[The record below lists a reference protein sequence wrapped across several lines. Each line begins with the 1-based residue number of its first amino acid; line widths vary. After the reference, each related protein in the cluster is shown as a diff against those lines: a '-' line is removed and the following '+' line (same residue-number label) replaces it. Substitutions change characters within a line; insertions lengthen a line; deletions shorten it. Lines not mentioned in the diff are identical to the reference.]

1 MGNVYVEHRAVV
13 WVAEGHL
20 TRSCA
25 PMFKFSY
32 RPQEC
37 FPRGKFLPKI
47 TIFGDYWCCTTTV
60 LSYNVEISHDF
71 GVSAG
76 SKSNS
81 MRFQHNSRS
90 NTTIQ
95 DFPYV
100 HGLIINWHIQDGN
113 VWLLLSLMFI
123 SEFLSA
129 SLYFSKRGA
138 YWDRLCRDVV
148 GRWSLVGWLSRAC
161 TVAKQCILGL

>member
-113 VWLLLSLMFI
+113 VWLLLSLISI
-123 SEFLSA
+123 SEFLFNQRDSQLN
-129 SLYFSKRGA
+129 SWVRLRYSGQPPTVLIFIPLYA
-138 YWDRLCRDVV
+138 
-148 GRWSLVGWLSRAC
+148 AP
-161 TVAKQCILGL
+161 